1 MSSFDK
7 PHLYPSSTVI
17 GKGTY
22 KTVVSATNVKEGQ
35 YVAFG
40 IESNV
45 PPENVAVAFCR
56 ITNVNPGKR
65 VIDEILL
72 QDVFSKKTPQMAP
85 YIYGVVI
92 HSKKDNYIRRYVGES
107 LSTIRD
113 SYIGD
118 TFFIYQQKCDSSLDK
133 HIKANIEGI
142 GGRARE
148 YIERDTESLLENTHS
163 SIKELFNNIVDI
175 GYINMDIKAENIC
188 HFNGKDDANGNTIS
202 KPSNIGLDV
211 DPAFVIPFVKKIR
224 ESTITIESQE
234 TTIKQ
239 FSTYAKIFM
248 LIEYYLL
255 FLEKYPQYIKIV
267 SELLNRESIDNTKIN
282 DVLNFMKL
290 MEKENIF
297 KYENENFTPVSMI
310 KHYLSYHLKKN
321 ESDALVLLRGMD
333 IPTLSNKLCKYLGLS
348 ESSASGNS
356 GAASDKPGAESGKD
370 AESGNSGAAS
380 GNPGGSRRAGS
391 KNAFSRRRSRK
402 VKSKKKH
409 LNKRGHKTI
418 NART

>member
-1 MSSFDK
+1 MSSSVI
-7 PHLYPSSTVI
+7 PHLYPSHIQI

-22 KTVVSATNVKEGQ
+22 KIVVSATNEKGVNGDI
-35 YVAFG
+35 G

-45 PPENVAVAFCR
+45 PPQNVAVAFCQ
-56 ITNVNPGKR
+56 ITNGNPGKR

-92 HSKKDNYIRRYVGES
+92 HSPKDKYIYHYNGES
-107 LSTIRD
+107 LSTIKNRYIED
-113 SYIGD
+113 RYIGD
-118 TFFIYQQKCDSSLDK
+118 TFLIYQQKCDSALDK
-133 HIKANIEGI
+133 HIKTNIENI
-142 GGRARE
+142 KVRQPE
-148 YIERDTESLLENTHS
+148 YVDKDIQSLLGNTHS
-163 SIKELFNNIVDI
+163 SIKELFNNIVDT
-175 GYINMDIKAENIC
+175 GYINMDSKAENIC

-202 KPSNIGLDV
+202 EPSNIGLDV
-211 DPAFVIPFVKKIR
+211 DPAFVIPFVKNIR
-224 ESTITIESQE
+224 ESTIESPETIIE
-234 TTIKQ
+234 Q

-248 LIEYYLL
+248 LIEYYLV
-255 FLEKYPQYIKIV
+255 FLEKYPQYKEFV
-267 SELLNRESIDNTKIN
+267 SELLNGESIDNTKIN
-282 DVLNFMKL
+282 AVLNFMAL
-290 MEKENIF
+290 MEKNIF
-297 KYENENFTPVSMI
+297 KYENETFTPVFMI

-321 ESDALVLLRGMD
+321 EQKTLDSLRGMD

-348 ESSASGNS
+348 ESVE
-356 GAASDKPGAESGKD
+356 SDK
-370 AESGNSGAAS
+370 
-380 GNPGGSRRAGS
+380 PGGSRRAGS